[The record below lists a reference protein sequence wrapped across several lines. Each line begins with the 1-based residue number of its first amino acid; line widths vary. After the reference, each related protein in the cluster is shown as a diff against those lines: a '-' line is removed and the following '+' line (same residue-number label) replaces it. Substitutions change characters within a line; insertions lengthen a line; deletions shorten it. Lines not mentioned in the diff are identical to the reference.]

1 LDVNGVS
8 IGSEKEIDEALI
20 GAAGEAGIRWDREK
34 NRKGKNGKH
43 LGVVM
48 GDEKRHQ
55 KYRAQKARAAWEMV
69 KRLGRLS
76 TAGKRKIVTQQILP
90 ILTYGCEL
98 YPEPSEQQRRLATEC
113 QRWVVGAY
121 RGSSAEK
128 VEALTGISGLDRLM
142 MCKRIRW
149 AASVY
154 GRHIPEL
161 REVAEPIIREW
172 IEDDAEL
179 RWMKGV
185 KSRGGEIRV
194 VELDIIRVEEWTD
207 GSRMEGRAAAAT
219 RTKGETW
226 ERWQSTVAD
235 AEELGV
241 TLAWEKNE
249 VVALD
254 SKGVIQRIQSLA
266 HHQPRSWIEEKL
278 VEQMAAKP
286 RTLMWVKGHDGVE
299 GNELA
304 DKMAKEEVNRGVWM
318 NKPDIVTPAGIRQ
331 AYRLHGKAPKHLS
344 WSRWAVRGL
353 TYMVTDKGPQAQ
365 WLKTIGKTDDASC
378 VCDGWTPQNAAHLY
392 TCPWVGDGR
401 GRARELIFEDAEWC
415 EEVARFLQ

>member
-1 LDVNGVS
+1 
-8 IGSEKEIDEALI
+8 
-20 GAAGEAGIRWDREK
+20 
-34 NRKGKNGKH
+34 
-43 LGVVM
+43 
-48 GDEKRHQ
+48 
-55 KYRAQKARAAWEMV
+55 
-69 KRLGRLS
+69 LGRLS
-76 TAGKRKIVTQQILP
+76 AAGKRRIVTQQILP

-98 YPEPSEQQRRLATEC
+98 YPVASEQQRRLATEC

-121 RGSSAEK
+121 RGSDTEK
-128 VEALTGISGLDRLM
+128 VEALIGISGLDRMM

-154 GRHIPEL
+154 GRHLPEL
-161 REVAEPIIREW
+161 REVAEPILREW
-172 IEDDAEL
+172 MEEDAEL

-185 KSRGGEIRV
+185 KGEREMRIE
-194 VELDIIRVEEWTD
+194 ELDISRVEEWSD

-219 RTKGETW
+219 RTKGEYLGMTA
-226 ERWQSTVAD
+226 TVAD

-241 TLAWEKNE
+241 SMAWEENDI
-249 VVALD
+249 VALD
-254 SKGVIQRIQSLA
+254 SKGVIQRIQNLA
-266 HHQPRSWIEEKL
+266 YRQPRSWIEERL
-278 VEQMAAKP
+278 VEQMIERP

-299 GNELA
+299 GNEMA
-304 DKMAKEEVNRGVWM
+304 DKKAKGEVNRGVWM

-331 AYRLHGKAPKHLS
+331 AYRLHGKAPKHLN

-392 TCPWVGDGR
+392 VCPWVGDGR
-401 GRARELIFEDAEWC
+401 GRTRESIFEDAGWC
-415 EEVARFLQ
+415 EEVARFLV